1 MTQRERLLFD
11 TKKNIMHVSDMLCY
25 EAKSLKRIAGSPE
38 SDRNFRFSLDQ
49 RMVELRKIMNVLTD
63 ELATLKLME
72 RL

>member
-1 MTQRERLLFD
+1 
-11 TKKNIMHVSDMLCY
+11 MLCY
-25 EAKSLKRIAGSPE
+25 EAKSLKRIAASPE